1 MPTATAIP
9 GDRIDQLI
17 QDERWQEARALIEKA
32 LKKEPDSHWLLTQLG
47 ETFYEQRQYKKALKV
62 LLKSRDIV
70 PDCPLTLWHLA
81 GTLDAL
87 GFHAEALQ
95 FFTWLLKSQRT
106 PQDDPCWESLEWT
119 DALKTDCVF
128 RMGVCFEHLK
138 RNNLAEYCF
147 RKYIG
152 ILSLGM
158 DGSYSIEEART
169 RLRELQKSKRTAV
182 EHELQEAAAWVLQTS
197 GEQMDSDPPKLE
209 MKNLRQLQEI

>member
-1 MPTATAIP
+1 MIP
-9 GDRIDQLI
+9 
-17 QDERWQEARALIEKA
+17 A
-32 LKKEPDSHWLLTQLG
+32 G
-47 ETFYEQRQYKKALKV
+47 ESV
-62 LLKSRDIV
+62 
-70 PDCPLTLWHLA
+70 
-81 GTLDAL
+81 
-87 GFHAEALQ
+87 
-95 FFTWLLKSQRT
+95 
-106 PQDDPCWESLEWT
+106 EWT

-182 EHELQEAAAWVLQTS
+182 EHELEEAAAWVLQTS
-197 GEQMDSDPPKLE
+197 EVEMDSHPPKLNT
-209 MKNLRQLQEI
+209 KRLRQLQEA